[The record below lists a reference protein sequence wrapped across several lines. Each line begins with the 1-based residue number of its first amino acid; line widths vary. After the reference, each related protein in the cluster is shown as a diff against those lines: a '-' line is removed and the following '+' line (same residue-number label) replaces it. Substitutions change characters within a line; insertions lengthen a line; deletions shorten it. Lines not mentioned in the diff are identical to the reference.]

1 MKLKL
6 AAVLAAAA
14 VAVPAVAESDK
25 MNDLEIAHT
34 AYTAGGL
41 DIRYAHM
48 ALAISE
54 NAAVREFAEVMIR
67 DHVAVNKAAVALVQ
81 KLNVTPQDNGL
92 SQALVKGAAEARAK
106 FGRLTG
112 KAFDCAYA
120 QNELGYHQV
129 VNQTVEGKFIPEAT
143 VPELKALLGDALVT
157 FKAHEKHAEKMVA
170 SLSCDA

>member
-6 AAVLAAAA
+6 AAVLASAA
-14 VAVPAVAESDK
+14 VAVPAVAMDNR

-48 ALAISE
+48 ALAVSE
-54 NAAVREFAEVMIR
+54 NATVREFAETMLR
-67 DHVAVNKAAVALVQ
+67 DHAAVNQEAVALVQ

-92 SQALVKGAAEARAK
+92 SQALVKGAADKRAE
-106 FGRLTG
+106 FGTLTG

-120 QNELGYHQV
+120 VNELGYHQV

-143 VPELKALLGDALVT
+143 VPELKELLSGALVT

-170 SLSCDA
+170 SLKCDA